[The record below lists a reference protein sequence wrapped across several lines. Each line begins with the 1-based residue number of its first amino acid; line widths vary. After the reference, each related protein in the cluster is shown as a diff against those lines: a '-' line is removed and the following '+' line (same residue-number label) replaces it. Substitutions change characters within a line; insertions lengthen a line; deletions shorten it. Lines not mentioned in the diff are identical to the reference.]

1 MMSPTGT
8 KIYRKVIRIV
18 DSTTIELEKAI
29 DPNDVI
35 DPDTNTSYVFV
46 IGQEVNDFHSLNKN
60 AIWTVTAA
68 ATQEIDRQLQA
79 EKQKV
84 ANLESQLASVLQRL
98 AAAGI

>member
-1 MMSPTGT
+1 MSPIGT

-35 DPDTNTSYVFV
+35 DHETNSSYVFV
-46 IGQEVNDFHSLNKN
+46 IGQQVNDFHTLDKN
-60 AIWTVTAA
+60 AIWTLSAA
-68 ATQEIDRQLQA
+68 ALQEVDRQLQA

-98 AAAGI
+98 DAAGI